1 MELYL
6 LFYKKEV
13 ITLHKMFTLDDLYN
27 FYNSQ
32 NKTCVFN
39 SKESNSTIV
48 VQIPEIINFSDDYD
62 PTYNLLPVH
71 LMSCHLLEN
80 RNRSS
85 ISRKVMNEAIPSFSN
100 RPILGYIQKIDDGD
114 GNFHYDF
121 AGHEMEFDENGNI
134 EYKEKVVGVIPE
146 SCNPKIVH
154 NDEHDKDYLEVDGLI
169 YEDYT
174 HAAEILR
181 DKGKCDVS
189 VEIAVDALSFDAKTK
204 IMNIDQFHFLG
215 VTILGVT
222 TDESH
227 EKIEPGMEGS
237 NITISDFSAENNSFI
252 FNKKDFKEEIIS
264 EVLNRIDYK
273 LAESSPDNHRKEG
286 QVEMDKENVKVEFE
300 DTETEEVKVK
310 EAETEKVEV
319 EATEEENPVVETEAS
334 KEEVTDEAAE
344 TPEVV
349 DDFADDDPVDT
360 DQDDNQ
366 DDNQDDDSDDNQDDS
381 STDENTD
388 SNEEEHQSVS
398 AIEDEDSTGTRVE
411 NSLNYSVTINGV
423 RKDFAVSLADK
434 INAVTTL
441 VNDTYAESDNCWYYC
456 DVYEDDGKF
465 CVMHDFWS
473 DRHFRQEYSVKKDVY
488 SLKGDRVQVYAQ
500 YLTSDEIAKLDKMKA
515 DFSSIESELNSYKA
529 KELHSA
535 REAVLASEDYSVMAD
550 FEEFKDLKSHMDEYS
565 VEELT
570 NKADLVYAK
579 FMKSNYSTFATN
591 EQSKKRGMVFM
602 ASSENTEEE
611 RLPYGGLFKN
621 FKSKK

>member
-1 MELYL
+1 
-6 LFYKKEV
+6 
-13 ITLHKMFTLDDLYN
+13 MFTLDDLYN

-237 NITISDFSAENNSFI
+237 NITISDFSAENNSLI

-264 EVLNRIDYK
+264 EILNRIDYK
-273 LAESSPDNHRKEG
+273 LAENSPDNHRKEG
-286 QVEMDKENVKVEFE
+286 QVEMDNENVKVEFE
-300 DTETEEVKVK
+300 DTETEEIKV
-310 EAETEKVEV
+310 EETEIEEVEV

-366 DDNQDDDSDDNQDDS
+366 DDGSDDNQDDS

-500 YLTSDEIAKLDKMKA
+500 YLTSDEIAKLEKMKA
-515 DFSSIESELNSYKA
+515 DFSSIQSELNSYKA

-579 FMKSNYSTFATN
+579 FMKSNYSTFASN
-591 EQSKKRGMVFM
+591 EQLKKRSMVFM

>member
-1 MELYL
+1 
-6 LFYKKEV
+6 
-13 ITLHKMFTLDDLYN
+13 MFTLDDLYN

-32 NKTCVFN
+32 DKTCVFN

-48 VQIPEIINFSDDYD
+48 VQIPETMNFSDDYD

-85 ISRKVMNEAIPSFSN
+85 ISHKAMNDAIPSFSN
-100 RPILGYIQKIDDGD
+100 RPILGYIQKIDDGNGD
-114 GNFHYDF
+114 FHYDF
-121 AGHEMEFDENGNI
+121 AGHEMEFNEDGNI

-154 NDEHDKDYLEVDGLI
+154 NDEYDKDYLEVDGLI

-222 TDESH
+222 TDENH

-237 NITISDFSAENNSFI
+237 NITISDFSAENNSLI
-252 FNKKDFKEEIIS
+252 FNKQELIDEITAV
-264 EVLNRIDYK
+264 VLDKLDYRM
-273 LAESSPDNHRKEG
+273 AESADNTNGKEVSG
-286 QVEMDKENVKVEFE
+286 LKKEKLEFE
-300 DTETEEVKVK
+300 EAEVKTTEEVS
-310 EAETEKVEV
+310 T
-319 EATEEENPVVETEAS
+319 T
-334 KEEVTDEAAE
+334 E

-349 DDFADDDPVDT
+349 EETFVEEAEEEVKPETEEETEEEVEEESEEVEPVEEF
-360 DQDDNQ
+360 DNT
-366 DDNQDDDSDDNQDDS
+366 SAEEE
-381 STDENTD
+381 TEDEEP
-388 SNEEEHQSVS
+388 EEEHQSVS

-535 REAVLASEDYSVMAD
+535 REAVLASEEYSVMAEFSE
-550 FEEFKDLKSHMDEYS
+550 FEELKSHMDDYS

-570 NKADLVYAK
+570 EKADLVYAK
-579 FMKSNYSTFATN
+579 FMKSNYSNFSSNKETKN
-591 EQSKKRGMVFM
+591 RNIVFM
-602 ASSENTEEE
+602 TSGTTTKEEK
-611 RLPYGGLFKN
+611 LPYGGLFKN
-621 FKSKK
+621 FKGRK